1 MKLPGVS
8 QGVRDTAFPRRRGA
22 RGGWANLSAFMPDW
36 ETPSY
41 TPDDSNLAQTADLY
55 SIGSQILNVFNTA
68 QIRQINIDRA
78 KQGLPPIDSS
88 AIAPQVN
95 VGLSPEISS
104 ILKWGMLAG
113 VGYIAL
119 QALRK

>member
-1 MKLPGVS
+1 MRLPARN
-8 QGVRDTAFPRRRGA
+8 QGVRDTTFPRRRGV
-22 RGGWANLSAFMPDW
+22 RGGWANLSAFMPEW
-36 ETPSY
+36 ETPPY
-41 TPDDSNLAQTADLY
+41 NPDDSNLAQTADLY
-55 SIGSQILNVFNTA
+55 SIGTQILNVFNTA
-68 QIRQINIDRA
+68 QVRQINIDRA

-104 ILKWGMLAG
+104 MLKWGLLVG